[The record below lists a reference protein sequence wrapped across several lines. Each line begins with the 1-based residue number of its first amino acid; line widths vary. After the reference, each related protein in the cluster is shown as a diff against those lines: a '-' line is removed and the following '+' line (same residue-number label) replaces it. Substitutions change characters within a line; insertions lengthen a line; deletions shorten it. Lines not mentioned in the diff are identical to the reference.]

1 MRTKACSRKEL
12 DLLLDR
18 LCGDNRFA
26 VEVAAESGL
35 RIDDVLSL
43 PWLACVE
50 PVEVVEAKR
59 GVHRIIDLSPDLRR
73 RLKKRGF
80 VSAWLF
86 PGRVRGHR
94 HRSTV
99 FRAMDKACKAAGL
112 QRFSPHSL
120 RKFYARQR
128 FDALGD
134 VELVR
139 RELGHK
145 YVSTTLI
152 YLFM

>member
-1 MRTKACSRKEL
+1 M
-12 DLLLDR
+12 LDR
-18 LCGDNRFA
+18 LFGDNRLA
-26 VEVAAESGL
+26 VEVSAETGL
-35 RIDDVLSL
+35 RIDDVLAL
-43 PWLACVE
+43 PWRACVE
-50 PVEVVEAKR
+50 PCEIVEAKR
-59 GVHRIIDLSPDLRR
+59 GVHRIIDLSPDLKR
-73 RLKKRGF
+73 RLKKRGV

-94 HRSTV
+94 HRTTV

-128 FDALGD
+128 YDALGD